1 LKFNEIDRF
10 FAFILVYKIKFG
22 KFSSFNKNQNKLN
35 MSYDSLLLARPAPI
49 LNEASF
55 NRDKNSILPSQKQM
69 LNFIPNTEL
78 IVFPPKSR
86 LVENQEIMLLS
97 TVNFSYQYESTK
109 LNNLYLDEISNLEE
123 NLIDYKYYL
132 VRNPWRREY

>member
-1 LKFNEIDRF
+1 MNC
-10 FAFILVYKIKFG
+10 
-22 KFSSFNKNQNKLN
+22 
-35 MSYDSLLLARPAPI
+35 DSLLLARPAPI

-78 IVFPPKSR
+78 IVYPPKSR
-86 LVENQEIMLLS
+86 LVEGQDIMLLS

-109 LNNLYLDEISNLEE
+109 LNNLYLDEINNLEE
-123 NLIDYKYYL
+123 NILDYKYYL